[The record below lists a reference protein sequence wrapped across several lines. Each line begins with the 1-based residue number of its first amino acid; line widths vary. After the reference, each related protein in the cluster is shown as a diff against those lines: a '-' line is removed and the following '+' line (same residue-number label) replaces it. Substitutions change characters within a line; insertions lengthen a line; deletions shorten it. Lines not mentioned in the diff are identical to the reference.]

1 MDNFVKHLR
10 AGTPIDELRVL
21 FPIPMVQEVF
31 RESHPNESWRLL
43 CIPGCS
49 TKWYLSYLEWIFDEC
64 AISLTH
70 RIYDEYPFDYCHG
83 FTYHVGVIDFF
94 LARKAPTVR
103 GLDGL
108 LARNNLINHAKRLI
122 DAGATPSYLSKDNS
136 LATYYRIRLETRAAI
151 LAFLAARRRRNDIRQ
166 KVARELW
173 EGIAQLIWER
183 RWDFFVG
190 TLRERRYKIK

>member
-1 MDNFVKHLR
+1 
-10 AGTPIDELRVL
+10 
-21 FPIPMVQEVF
+21 
-31 RESHPNESWRLL
+31 
-43 CIPGCS
+43 
-49 TKWYLSYLEWIFDEC
+49 
-64 AISLTH
+64 
-70 RIYDEYPFDYCHG
+70 
-83 FTYHVGVIDFF
+83 
-94 LARKAPTVR
+94 VR